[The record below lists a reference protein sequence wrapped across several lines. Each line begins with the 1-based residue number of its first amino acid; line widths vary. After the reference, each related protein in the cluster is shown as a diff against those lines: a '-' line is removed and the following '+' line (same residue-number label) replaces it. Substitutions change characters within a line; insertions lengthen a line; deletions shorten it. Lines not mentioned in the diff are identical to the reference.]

1 MFFSLTSADK
11 TPSCKAPNQEI
22 SKHMPVLQQSNSS
35 SNLFMCTSSYTVAY
49 FLLFFNMFPVPG
61 GCQIAEKIT
70 CGTNISYS
78 ILLYSANFDVSA
90 WELVETYFSRKSD
103 FPVVFFSTITEG
115 GDNWSIFRFAL
126 VPWIYNGWVMNTW
139 IRTGGI
145 GICYFKCVRT
155 DFRQTE
161 RFLIH
166 LAIVIYDFHWCAFIA
181 LRPLPRQFL

>member
-1 MFFSLTSADK
+1 MFNMFFSLTSADK

-103 FPVVFFSTITEG
+103 FPVVFFFQLSQKGVTIDLYFGSHSYHEYTTAG
-115 GDNWSIFRFAL
+115 S
-126 VPWIYNGWVMNTW
+126 W
-139 IRTGGI
+139 IREYEQVVLGFVILSAFEPTSG
-145 GICYFKCVRT
+145 
-155 DFRQTE
+155 RQKDSWY
-161 RFLIH
+161 I
-166 LAIVIYDFHWCAFIA
+166 
-181 LRPLPRQFL
+181 